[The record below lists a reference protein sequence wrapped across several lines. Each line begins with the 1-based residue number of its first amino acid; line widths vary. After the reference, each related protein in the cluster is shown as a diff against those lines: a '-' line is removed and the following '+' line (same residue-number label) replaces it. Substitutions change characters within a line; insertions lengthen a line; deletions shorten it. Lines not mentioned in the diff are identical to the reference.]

1 MTTVSKSN
9 QLISK
14 MVVKSTIS
22 IREGFQILEENAES
36 FSTLFIISK
45 DNSMLGTF
53 EFSDFRRGVI
63 HHNIELDHQIDSCI
77 QKNFKFIKEN
87 QTLTKNEELHLQKYK
102 FLPVLNK
109 KDEVV
114 DIYNIQTVTKI
125 QKTPIIIMAGGE
137 GKRLLPLTSE
147 VPKPLIEINNKPM
160 VAWIMSRFQKLGF
173 INLSLTINY
182 KKAVIKDYFLNKSNE
197 FKNITYIEESKKLG
211 TAGSLK
217 LVNVE
222 SDEPMI
228 ITNCDVITLINY
240 RELIRV
246 HKQNQSD
253 ITICTKEYQ
262 SNIPYG
268 VVGIENGKL
277 TSISEKPSINY
288 SINAATY
295 VINPSII
302 KYIKDDEYDDFP
314 MLLNRLL
321 GTDSIKI
328 DVFYIHGFWY
338 DIGNLEDYEKIK
350 SVFSKIQHYFE

>member
-1 MTTVSKSN
+1 MTTVSKNN

-22 IREGFQILEENAES
+22 IREGFRILEENAEK

-45 DNSMLGTF
+45 NNSMLGTF

-63 HHNIELDHQIDSCI
+63 HHSIELDHQIDSCI

-102 FLPVLNK
+102 FLPVLNE

-182 KKAVIKDYFLNKSNE
+182 KKEIIKDYFLNKSNE

-217 LVNVE
+217 LVDVE

-240 RELIRV
+240 KELIRV
-246 HKQNQSD
+246 HKQNQAD

-268 VVGIENGKL
+268 VIGVENGKL
-277 TSISEKPSINY
+277 VSISEKPSINY

-302 KYIKDDEYDDFP
+302 KYIKDNEYDDFP

-321 GTDSIKI
+321 ERNDIKI

-338 DIGNLEDYEKIK
+338 DIGNLKDYENKVCIFK
-350 SVFSKIQHYFE
+350 DPTLF